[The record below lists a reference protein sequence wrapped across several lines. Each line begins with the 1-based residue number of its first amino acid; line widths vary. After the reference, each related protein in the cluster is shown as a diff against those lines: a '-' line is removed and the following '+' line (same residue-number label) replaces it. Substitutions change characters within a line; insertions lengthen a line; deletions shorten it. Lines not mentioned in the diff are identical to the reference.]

1 MPKTTQ
7 PIVDKT
13 TSATGIDLE
22 VLTPRAMY
30 VLTYEGK
37 ICQIRKDEKIINGG
51 FKYIRNIWTDEGSAQ
66 NKANRY
72 NKMFKTTHFSYKK
85 LESI

>member
-7 PIVDKT
+7 PIVEKIT
-13 TSATGIDLE
+13 LPTGIDLE
-22 VLTPRAMY
+22 TLTPRAMY

-37 ICQIRKDEKIINGG
+37 ICQVRRDENIINSG
-51 FKYIRNIWTDEGSAQ
+51 FKYIRNIWTDEGTARRSA
-66 NKANRY
+66 NKW
-72 NKMFKTTHFSYKK
+72 NKLFKTTHFSYKK